1 MTSMNCHDQL
11 NMLEAPNLKHNKYK
25 IYLQLVQTKFEQNEE
40 TKLIY
45 SVNFM
50 YISINLRWIQS

>member
-11 NMLEAPNLKHNKYK
+11 NMLEAINFKHNKYK
-25 IYLQLVQTKFEQNEE
+25 IYLQLVQTKFEHNEE

-50 YISINLRWIQS
+50 YISINLR